1 MASNFFPMLSS
12 SPPPID
18 DTDYFEDDDDDEFGA
33 FKGADGTLE
42 CSSSFDIPDRNESPG
57 SHIPELRGTR
67 SSDTR
72 RNVCSENGI
81 NGEISVFQ
89 DCNLLHKK
97 EKICRCQDVAVG
109 YCSCDN
115 CVFTEA
121 LDTKLTLVDHHLD
134 SAEGV
139 DGEGIRFRRHSVDLK
154 KTENLGKYSGET
166 ATARLGSQDSFYE
179 TSLHSGDS
187 QSRTKDIDSSHE
199 HSLDSSFIN
208 CTSDL
213 SPKLLHSQREISPVS
228 SIDDGLPPDLCDDT
242 NVEPS
247 VISGTVSRSLLHEK
261 ISRTSN
267 SLDDVSSDNVDKDI
281 SEEAASD
288 NEDYQSKFTL
298 FSSKQDE
305 LFVDGEISKTV
316 IDSPSLNLSGDVQ
329 SFNSESLAG
338 RRKDHLEDQTSTCDS
353 ENLQET
359 DVYYSRIPVLDHL
372 SSKLSRVPDNHS
384 LIHTSNGDAVHDF
397 VSEETFSRGLAE
409 TPDEFDDFQQAD
421 FVHCDQPT
429 SEGNGVYC
437 EIDSFSDTTGEEY
450 GDVKYSAGAFS
461 HSVPSQ
467 EHENYQAQCS
477 AKTSASE
484 RSAGDFRTEDPLS
497 TSGFADFESATFDH
511 QNEMPSESVDTSVE
525 DSFADFESAASLK
538 AHNILEP
545 HSLKSSKD
553 SDKGIGKISAVISAI
568 FPVSEDAAP
577 SGIVEEKREIW
588 EHNPKSNRLWDKLH
602 EIEQT
607 PGLRF
612 QWGVSHSFQ
621 LLLRSVNVDY
631 HSILRTSSVPFFAS
645 GLSLLEPTKGP
656 VQSAAKVES
665 EEKFQSRKDL
675 AIPPVQFDWSSS
687 GLVNP
692 LDSTQATSTLMDLSF
707 LSSTESN
714 SSHLHMSSDFGLESE
729 FLQPCCPA
737 SPTESNTK
745 PPILQQLLSSTAVSS
760 LPDSSQSY
768 RPSSMSQEAI
778 HVLDQLPDLSF
789 MRAKVLMFPVSS
801 NT

>member
-18 DTDYFEDDDDDEFGA
+18 DNDYFDDDEDEFGA
-33 FKGADGTLE
+33 FKAADGTLE
-42 CSSSFDIPDRNESPG
+42 CSSFDIPDHSEASVSHVPG
-57 SHIPELRGTR
+57 LHGIR

-72 RNVCSENGI
+72 RNVCSENGT
-81 NGEISVFQ
+81 NGEFSVFP
-89 DCNLLHKK
+89 DCTVLHKK
-97 EKICRCQDVAVG
+97 EKMCRCQDVAVG

-115 CVFTEA
+115 CVLTEA
-121 LDTKLTLVDHHLD
+121 LDAKLTLVDRRSD
-134 SAEGV
+134 SVECV
-139 DGEGIRFRRHSVDLK
+139 DGEEIRFRRHSVDSK
-154 KTENLGKYSGET
+154 KVENLGTYSGET
-166 ATARLGSQDSFYE
+166 ETARLGSQNSFYE
-179 TSLHSGDS
+179 NSLHSGDS

-199 HSLDSSFIN
+199 HSLDSPYIN
-208 CTSDL
+208 CVSNL
-213 SPKLLHSQREISPVS
+213 SPKSLRSQRESSPVS
-228 SIDDGLPPDLCDDT
+228 SIDGLPSDICDDT
-242 NVEPS
+242 PGEPS
-247 VISGTVSRSLLHEK
+247 VISGAVSRNLLHQK

-267 SLDDVSSDNVDKDI
+267 SLDDVSSDDVHKNNFEDA
-281 SEEAASD
+281 SSYTEE
-288 NEDYQSKFTL
+288 YQSKFTL
-298 FSSKQDE
+298 FSSKEDEE
-305 LFVDGEISKTV
+305 LFVDGEISETV
-316 IDSPSLNLSGDVQ
+316 LHSPSLNLSDDVQ
-329 SFNSESLAG
+329 SFNSGSLVG
-338 RRKDHLEDQTSTCDS
+338 RSKDCLEDQTNTCDS
-353 ENLQET
+353 GNLPET
-359 DVYYSRIPVLDHL
+359 DVHRSRISVLDHL
-372 SSKLSRVPDNHS
+372 GSKLSRVTDDYG
-384 LIHTSNGDAVHDF
+384 LLHTSSVQAPHDF
-397 VSEETFSRGLAE
+397 VFEETFSRCLAE
-409 TPDEFDDFQQAD
+409 TPDEFDDFQQAE
-421 FVHCDQPT
+421 FVHYDHPT
-429 SEGNGVYC
+429 SEGSSDVCC
-437 EIDSFSDTTGEEY
+437 EKNTFSDTVSAECS
-450 GDVKYSAGAFS
+450 DVKYSVGAFS
-461 HSVPSQ
+461 RSVPSQ
-467 EHENYQAQCS
+467 EHENCQAQCS
-477 AKTSASE
+477 AEMYTSE
-484 RSAGDFRTEDPLS
+484 KSAGDFRTEDPLS
-497 TSGFADFESATFDH
+497 TSSFADFESATFDH
-511 QNEMPSESVDTSVE
+511 QNEMHSESVETSAG

-538 AHNILEP
+538 AHSILEP

-568 FPVSEDAAP
+568 FPVSEDVA
-577 SGIVEEKREIW
+577 SCGIAEEKCEIW

-665 EEKFQSRKDL
+665 EEKNQSRKDL
-675 AIPPVQFDWSSS
+675 TIPPVQFDWSSS

-714 SSHLHMSSDFGLESE
+714 SPHLHMSSDFGLESE